1 MKEIKSQQNHL
12 KQDLLSFK
20 SNTQAAI
27 KALEASQQ
35 AIGENQDFI
44 NKEFESCKVKQ
55 GAREERAKAVETKII
70 NMKAEIYSLQ
80 ETLYE
85 EQCKVN
91 DLEQYGRRNMVEISN
106 IPFTTD
112 ENLEPITDTLRK
124 GMKLNHF
131 NYKKYVDVAHR
142 LNSKLPIPPIIV
154 MFNSRSMQEE
164 FSKSRKQLNNIKL
177 KDINPNYEGNNV
189 IFINE
194 LLTIKNAVLFR
205 KVRQSCKANNFKFF
219 WKFNGKIMCRKAM
232 NTVTITIKNEED
244 ITQKIE
250 QVTDIPFQSGVIGV
264 SVSYL
269 F

>member
-91 DLEQYGRRNMVEISN
+91 DLEQYGRRNMVEINN

-112 ENLEPITDTLRK
+112 ENLESVITYIAKK
-124 GMKLNHF
+124 GMKLDHF
-131 NYKKYVDVAHR
+131 NYKQYVDVAHR

-154 MFNSRSMQEE
+154 MFNSRSM
-164 FSKSRKQLNNIKL
+164 
-177 KDINPNYEGNNV
+177 
-189 IFINE
+189 
-194 LLTIKNAVLFR
+194 
-205 KVRQSCKANNFKFF
+205 
-219 WKFNGKIMCRKAM
+219 
-232 NTVTITIKNEED
+232 
-244 ITQKIE
+244 
-250 QVTDIPFQSGVIGV
+250 
-264 SVSYL
+264 
-269 F
+269 

>member
-91 DLEQYGRRNMVEISN
+91 DLEQYGRRNMVEINN

-112 ENLEPITDTLRK
+112 ENLESVITYIAKK
-124 GMKLNHF
+124 GMKLDHF
-131 NYKKYVDVAHR
+131 NYKQYVDVAHR

-154 MFNSRSMQEE
+154 MFNSRSLQEE
-164 FSKSRKQLNNIKL
+164 FSKSRKQLKNIKL

-219 WKFNGKIMCRKAM
+219 FGNLMAKLCVGK
-232 NTVTITIKNEED
+232 
-244 ITQKIE
+244 Q
-250 QVTDIPFQSGVIGV
+250 
-264 SVSYL
+264 
-269 F
+269 